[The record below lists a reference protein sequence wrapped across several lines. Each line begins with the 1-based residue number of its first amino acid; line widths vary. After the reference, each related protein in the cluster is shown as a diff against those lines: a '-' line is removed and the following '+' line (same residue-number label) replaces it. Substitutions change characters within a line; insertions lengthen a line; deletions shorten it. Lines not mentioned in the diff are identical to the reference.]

1 MAAPS
6 VIPPDVSSAP
16 ADGLLRL
23 HPIQAWVWLL
33 ALGAAAL
40 AVVLW
45 AMFGRITETIAG
57 DARLEG
63 QRAVI
68 WLPAAQASAAQPG
81 QLVRFACP
89 TPLDGIVE
97 AVDGQAVVAVLQQ
110 ALDTPL
116 ACPAEIRIGETRPI
130 QRFLP

>member
-1 MAAPS
+1 MSAPS

-23 HPIQAWVWLL
+23 HPIHAWVWLL
-33 ALGAAAL
+33 ALGAAAA

-45 AMFGRITETIAG
+45 ALFGRITETVAG

-68 WLPAAQASAAQPG
+68 WLPAAQAAAAQPG
-81 QLVRFACP
+81 QAVRFACAQ
-89 TPLDGIVE
+89 PLNGTVMS
-97 AVDGQAVVAVLQQ
+97 VDGQAVIASLEQTL
-110 ALDTPL
+110 ADPL
-116 ACPAEIRIGETRPI
+116 ACPAEIRIGESRPI